1 VLAAPLLW
9 LVPAF
14 VHPNEAGNLFE
25 GIADQANKWIFVHVA
40 QLVLTPFIAAG
51 VWMLL
56 GGVQSVAAQVARAAL
71 VIWMV
76 FFSAFDAVAG
86 IATGVLTR
94 YANSLAG
101 QERETVG
108 RAIDFLFHDSQLA
121 GGEFSVLGNI
131 GHADWVVLAIAAA
144 VALWRARLSRVIVWA
159 TLVSVLFA
167 THSGIGAVVGLVALF
182 VAELLSF
189 LSRSGEAAPSKALEP
204 AQRQAEDDVLGHVE
218 HGSLRVRLGQPF
230 VDAAKEAL
238 SLCLLS
244 VRRVV
249 AVRSVRCH
257 DFLVSDRSKRSERPR
272 RRASRCASSRKFGA
286 SFTTQPSAT
295 SCRSS
300 RARKA
305 RG

>member
-1 VLAAPLLW
+1 VGSVLGVRLAARPLLDCPQAEAHTRWVADEEGRVEMPTSTAARARRLSPLELVVLAAPLLW

-14 VHPNEAGNLFE
+14 VHPNEAGDLFD

-56 GGVQSVAAQVARAAL
+56 GGVQSVPAQVARAAL

-76 FFSAFDAVAG
+76 FFSAFDAIAG

-121 GGEFSVLGNI
+121 GEFSVLGNI
-131 GHADWVVLAIAAA
+131 GHGAWVVLAIAAA
-144 VALWRARLSRVIVWA
+144 VALWGARLSRVIVWA

-167 THSGIGAVVGLVALF
+167 SHSGIGAAVGLLALF

-204 AQRQAEDDVLGHVE
+204 A
-218 HGSLRVRLGQPF
+218 
-230 VDAAKEAL
+230 
-238 SLCLLS
+238 
-244 VRRVV
+244 
-249 AVRSVRCH
+249 
-257 DFLVSDRSKRSERPR
+257 
-272 RRASRCASSRKFGA
+272 
-286 SFTTQPSAT
+286 
-295 SCRSS
+295 
-300 RARKA
+300 
-305 RG
+305 